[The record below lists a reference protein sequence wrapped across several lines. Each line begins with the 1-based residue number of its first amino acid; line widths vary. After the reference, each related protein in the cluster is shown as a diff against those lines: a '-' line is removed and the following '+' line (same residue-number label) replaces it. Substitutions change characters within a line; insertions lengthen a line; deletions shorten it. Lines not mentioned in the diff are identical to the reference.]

1 MYFNK
6 TITPYLAKKDGYYLG
21 NCVSK
26 KSPPHLPKII
36 NVYRAKKDGYLK

>member
-6 TITPYLAKKDGYYLG
+6 TITPYQAKKDGYYLG

-26 KSPPHLPKII
+26 KSPPLSLKLLMYTGPKRM
-36 NVYRAKKDGYLK
+36 VT